1 MKKFYVLCLLI
12 IIAFSE
18 AFVNAQNLKFGHL
31 NMQSV
36 LVAMPEYTSALDSL
50 RKINE
55 KYALQE
61 ETLQVEFNK
70 KYNDLTENQMG
81 MDSLIL
87 QSKIAE
93 LQSMQQNLENF
104 QQLASEKLQKLQ
116 NDLLAGIMKKLEGVV
131 KEIGQELDLIYVFDM
146 SSKNPIYA
154 SDKRIDIYPM
164 VKDKL
169 KLP

>member
-154 SDKRIDIYPM
+154 SDKSIDIYPM

>member
-12 IIAFSE
+12 IVAFSG

-36 LVAMPEYTSALDSL
+36 LVVMPEYNKALDSL
-50 RKINE
+50 QKMND
-55 KYALQE
+55 KYANQE
-61 ETLQVEFNK
+61 EVLQVEFNK
-70 KYNDLTENQMG
+70 KYADLTENQAG

-87 QSKIAE
+87 QSKVAE
-93 LQSMQQNLENF
+93 LQSMQQNLEAF
-104 QQLASEKLQKLQ
+104 QKLAGEKMQKLQ
-116 NDLLAGIMKKLEGVV
+116 ADLLAGIMKKLESVV
-131 KEIGQELDLIYVFDM
+131 KEIGQELDLIYVFDV
-146 SSKNPIYA
+146 SGKNPIYT
-154 SDKRIDIYPM
+154 SEKSIDIYPM